1 MYDVPFDSPETV
13 IGDVVEDPV
22 IELGV
27 EIATYRLL
35 VPGFPKYEGAVNGI
49 LAEALPAVAVPNVGA
64 VG

>member
-1 MYDVPFDSPETV
+1 VYDVPFANPETV

-22 IELGV
+22 IEVGV
-27 EIATYRLL
+27 DVATYRLL
-35 VPGFPKYEGAVNGI
+35 VPGFPKYEGFVNGI